1 MNAKI
6 VLEWDSNLLKNQAYV
21 NGDPKLGHT
30 DACLKAMW
38 DIKMLFTTAAWDF
51 QDDRRIQVVITAY
64 RPRANID
71 AQNLVD
77 SVSDALEDAIH
88 RNDADFDVSAIGK
101 LDATRPRIEIEVSY
115 VTQQED
121 DDGC

>member
-6 VLEWDSNLLKNQAYV
+6 VLVWDSSLLKNQAYV
-21 NGDPKLGHT
+21 NGDPTKGHT
-30 DACLKAMW
+30 KECLKAMW
-38 DIKMLFTTAAWDF
+38 DIKMLCTVFAWGF
-51 QDDRRIQVVITAY
+51 QDESRRIDVLITAY

-77 SVSDALEDAIH
+77 AVSDALEDAIH
-88 RNDADFDVSAIGK
+88 RNDADFDVSAAGK
-101 LDATRPRIEIEVSY
+101 LDPIRPRIEIELTY
-115 VTQQED
+115 TTQED

>member
-6 VLEWDSNLLKNQAYV
+6 VLAWDSSLLKNQAYV

-30 DACLKAMW
+30 AACLKAMW
-38 DIKMLFTTAAWDF
+38 DIKMMFTSVAWDF

-64 RPRANID
+64 RPRSNVD

-77 SVSDALEDAIH
+77 AVSDALEDAIH

-101 LDATRPRIEIEVSY
+101 MDAIRPRIEIAVSY
-115 VTQQED
+115 INQQEEA
-121 DDGC
+121 

>member
-38 DIKMLFTTAAWDF
+38 DIKILFTTAAWDF

-64 RPRANID
+64 RPRGNID

-77 SVSDALEDAIH
+77 AVSDALEDAIH
-88 RNDADFDVSAIGK
+88 RNDADFDVSAVGK
-101 LDATRPRIEIEVSY
+101 IDASRPRIEIEVSY
-115 VTQQED
+115 VED
-121 DDGC
+121 DHES